1 MTHGNEPRTILAA
14 VDFSETGDGAA
25 RWAAE
30 VAATHGASL
39 VLFHALAPAMP
50 ADPAPEFL
58 PLPARF
64 YDDLSD
70 AARAHLARLSAELA
84 PRCPRVE
91 TAIEIGPASATILTA
106 ARRFA
111 ADLVVAGTR
120 GLTGWK
126 KLLLGSTAAQVVRG
140 AECPVLVVHPEDAGT
155 PRRIRTV
162 LVPTDFSEDATRAVE
177 AAIRILGRGRDE
189 RIVLLHAFH
198 VPIEFVAPL
207 PAPVLLDDRSQAH
220 TTARIATEKI
230 ASRVRESGL
239 GVEIRVVEGY
249 PPEEIV
255 RAARDTGADLVA
267 MGTHGRS
274 GWKRLVLGSTAE
286 RVLPSAP
293 CPVLTVQRQG

>member
-1 MTHGNEPRTILAA
+1 MATREKPGTILSA

-30 VAATHGASL
+30 IARVHGARL

-70 AARAHLARLSAELA
+70 AARAHLARLATELG
-84 PRCPRVE
+84 PSVPRVE
-91 TAIEIGPASATILTA
+91 TAIEIGPAASTTIDA
-106 ARRFA
+106 ARRLR
-111 ADLVVAGTR
+111 ADLLVAGTR

-126 KLLLGSTAAQVVRG
+126 RMLLGSTAAQLVRG
-140 AECPVLVVHPEDAGT
+140 ADVPVLVVHPEDVGA
-155 PRRIRTV
+155 PRRPRTV
-162 LVPTDFSEDATRAVE
+162 VVPTDFSEDASKAVD
-177 AAIRILGRGRDE
+177 AAIRLLGRGGDE

-198 VPIEFVAPL
+198 LPVEYVAPL
-207 PAPVLLDDRSQAH
+207 PAPILLEDRAQAH
-220 TTARIATEKI
+220 TAARIAAEKVSVRI
-230 ASRVRESGL
+230 RESGL
-239 GVEIRVVEGY
+239 DVEIRVVEGY

-255 RAARDTGADLVA
+255 RAAEETGADLVA

-293 CPVLTVQRQG
+293 CPVLTVHR

>member
-1 MTHGNEPRTILAA
+1 MANPGKPRTVLAA
-14 VDFSETGDGAA
+14 VDFSDTGDGAA

-30 VAATHGASL
+30 IAATHGAGL
-39 VLFHALAPAMP
+39 VLFHALAPTMP

-70 AARAHLARLSAELA
+70 AARAHLARLAGELGTRV
-84 PRCPRVE
+84 PRIE
-91 TAIEIGPASATILTA
+91 TATEIGPAAATVVTA

-126 KLLLGSTAAQVVRG
+126 KMLLGSTAAQVVRG
-140 AECPVLVVHPEDAGT
+140 ADCPVLVVHPEDAAK
-155 PRRIRTV
+155 PRRPRTV
-162 LVPTDFSEDATRAVE
+162 VVPTDFSQDATLAVD
-177 AAIRILGRGRDE
+177 AAIRLLGRGRDE
-189 RIVLLHAFH
+189 RIVLVHAFH

-207 PAPVLLDDRSQAH
+207 PAPVLVEDRAQAH
-220 TTARIATEKI
+220 TAARIEAEKI
-230 ASRVRESGL
+230 AGRIREAGL
-239 GVEIRVVEGY
+239 GVETRIVEGY

-255 RAARDTGADLVA
+255 RAAEETGADLVA

-274 GWKRLVLGSTAE
+274 GLKRLVLGSTAE
-286 RVLPSAP
+286 RVLPAAP
-293 CPVLTVQRQG
+293 CPVLTVHR

>member
-1 MTHGNEPRTILAA
+1 MTNRDKPRTILAA

-30 VAATHGASL
+30 IAGAHGASL

-70 AARAHLARLSAELA
+70 AARTRLARLAAEIGSRTA
-84 PRCPRVE
+84 RVE
-91 TAIEIGPASATILTA
+91 TAIEVGPAAATVITA
-106 ARRFA
+106 ARRLG

-126 KLLLGSTAAQVVRG
+126 KMLLGSTVAHIVRG
-140 AECPVLVVHPEDAGT
+140 ADCPVLVVHPEDAGS
-155 PRRIRTV
+155 PRRPRTV
-162 LVPTDFSEDATRAVE
+162 VVPTDFSDDASCAVD
-177 AAIRILGRGRDE
+177 AAIRLLGRGREE
-189 RIVLLHAFH
+189 RVVLVHAFH
-198 VPIEFVAPL
+198 LPIEFVAPL
-207 PAPVLLDDRSQAH
+207 PAPMLLEDRAQAH
-220 TTARIATEKI
+220 AAARIASEKI
-230 ASRVRESGL
+230 AERIRECGL

-255 RAARDTGADLVA
+255 RAALETGADLVA

-274 GWKRLVLGSTAE
+274 GLKRLLLGSTAE
-286 RVLPSAP
+286 RVLPAAP
-293 CPVLTVQRQG
+293 CPVLTVHR

>member
-1 MTHGNEPRTILAA
+1 MTNRDQPRTILAA
-14 VDFSETGDGAA
+14 IDFSETGDGAA

-30 VAATHGASL
+30 IAAAHGAGL

-70 AARAHLARLSAELA
+70 AARAHLARLAAELG
-84 PRCPRVE
+84 PRVPRIE
-91 TAIEIGPASATILTA
+91 TATEIGPAAATIVAA
-106 ARRFA
+106 ARRRG

-126 KLLLGSTAAQVVRG
+126 KMLLGSTAAHVVRG
-140 AECPVLVVHPEDAGT
+140 ADCPVLVVHPEDAGK
-155 PRRIRTV
+155 PRRPRTV
-162 LVPTDFSEDATRAVE
+162 VVPTDFSQDATLAVD
-177 AAIRILGRGRDE
+177 AAIRLLGRGSDE
-189 RIVLLHAFH
+189 RIVLVHAFH

-207 PAPVLLDDRSQAH
+207 PAPVLVEDRAQAH
-220 TTARIATEKI
+220 TAARIEAEKVATRI
-230 ASRVRESGL
+230 REAGL
-239 GVEIRVVEGY
+239 GVETRVVEGY

-255 RAARDTGADLVA
+255 RAAEETGADLVA

-274 GWKRLVLGSTAE
+274 GLKRLVLGSTAE
-286 RVLPSAP
+286 RVVPAAP
-293 CPVLTVQRQG
+293 CPVLTVHR